1 MSFCHGIHSRTKSYV
16 STGANFLYST
26 YFFFTRNVASKPLS
40 QILSLPIFFRLQKLL
55 EHYNCATVKERS
67 IEHIPGSGSLQ
78 DVVLSPPYPESLF

>member
-1 MSFCHGIHSRTKSYV
+1 MEYIQGLSLLLAQAQTSFI
-16 STGANFLYST
+16 ALI
-26 YFFFTRNVASKPLS
+26 FFTRNVASKPLS

-55 EHYNCATVKERS
+55 EHYNCATVKECS